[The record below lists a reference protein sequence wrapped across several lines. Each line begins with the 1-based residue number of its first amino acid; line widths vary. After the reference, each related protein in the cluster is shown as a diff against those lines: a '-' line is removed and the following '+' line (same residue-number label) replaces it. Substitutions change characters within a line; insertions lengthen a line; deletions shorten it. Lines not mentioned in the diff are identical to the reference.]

1 MTIKTIGLNLAKQI
15 FQIHGLGEYGHVVLR
30 IADVQRQVGSLFC
43 QSPTPPSCR
52 IPDDYLSKRLWKL
65 TLAREGL
72 GKLLET
78 LKARTT

>member
-1 MTIKTIGLNLAKQI
+1 MKQSE
-15 FQIHGLGEYGHVVLR
+15 QTLLEQLR
-30 IADVQRQVGSLFC
+30 ITEFEIEQRKS
-43 QSPTPPSCR
+43 R